1 MKTLQ
6 GYFLRET
13 VRPLLLAIT
22 VLGALA
28 LLTQSLAALDLVVND
43 RASLAAY
50 LKITLLAL
58 PQLLAII
65 LPFAVFIA
73 VAHAVSRL
81 HSDNEVMVAFAGGM
95 TRWAVIDPVL
105 RLACLAALVN
115 LAVGVWLQ
123 PYAYK
128 AMRKTIHDV
137 RSDLAAALIHPGAFT
152 TPALNL
158 TFFARDVKNGVL
170 DDVMIHDGRN
180 AQKPVT
186 YFAKSGAFIDT
197 GSNPALLLINAT
209 RQNVTADGTLE
220 VLQFSRTSVELR
232 GVIEPQGALFY
243 KPSDRFLGELFHP
256 DPANYWDQQN
266 AGALK
271 AEGHFRLSLPLYD
284 IAFALMALAALLGG
298 EYSRMGYTR
307 RLLAAGAL
315 ALLLRLLGFAIS
327 ALAADRPTLN
337 LVQYALPLSA
347 AALSLWLILHQHRRA
362 SRVKTSMAVP

>member
-1 MKTLQ
+1 MQTLQ

-13 VRPLLLAIT
+13 LRPLLLAIL

-28 LLTQSLAALDLVVND
+28 LLTQSLTALDLVVND

-58 PQLLAII
+58 PQLLSII

-73 VAHAVSRL
+73 VAYAVSRL
-81 HSDNEVMVAFAGGM
+81 HTDNEVMVAFAGGM
-95 TRWAVIDPVL
+95 TRWAVIDPVV
-105 RLACLAALVN
+105 RIACLAALVN
-115 LAVGVWLQ
+115 LAIGVWAQ

-128 AMRKTIHDV
+128 AMRKAIYDV
-137 RSDLAAALIHPGAFT
+137 RSNLAAALIHPGAFS

-170 DDVMIHDGRN
+170 DDVMIYDGRN

-186 YFAKSGAFIDT
+186 YFARSGTFIDT
-197 GSNPALLLINAT
+197 GSNPALLLSNAT
-209 RQNVTADGTLE
+209 RQNVTPEGELE
-220 VLQFSRTSVELR
+220 VLQFSRTSVPLR

-256 DPANYWDQQN
+256 DPANFWDQQH
-266 AGALK
+266 AGALR

-284 IAFALMALAALLGG
+284 IAFALLALAALLGG
-298 EYSRMGYTR
+298 EYSRMGYAR
-307 RLLAAGAL
+307 RVLAAGVL
-315 ALLLRLLGFAIS
+315 ALLVRLAGFA
-327 ALAADRPTLN
+327 AAAQAADQPAWN
-337 LVQYALPLSA
+337 AVQYGLPLGV
-347 AALSLWLILHQHRRA
+347 AALSLWLILHPRRPGRAMQAAVTA
-362 SRVKTSMAVP
+362 S